1 MKSGPN
7 CIKTA
12 VNKDVGVDVASL
24 GEIKQ
29 ALALGVDP
37 HNLI

>member
-1 MKSGPN
+1 MKSGPKLIN
-7 CIKTA
+7 TS
-12 VNKDVGVDVASL
+12 VNKGVGVDVASL

-29 ALALGVDP
+29 ALKLGVDP